1 MDDSDSD
8 SPVVSILFLG
18 DAGCGKSTFFSRI
31 SQGAAGQQ
39 ADRSIAPLRDGDQP
53 FAYDIK
59 FCNRPFRFQL
69 YDTASPE
76 NWKLLHPDVV
86 VLCFDISQRLSM
98 IHMQRHVR
106 ISFPIT
112 IYFSEAIGRKRLTYF
127 QWINETIKTFMQ
139 GRELPIIVLGLKRD
153 LRSEEDPNG
162 IIYPQEAYRIAQEMR
177 CDKYIECSAVTGELL
192 REAWEDICKT
202 GAQTTNKVDGLEGL
216 SEGGCLIM

>member
-1 MDDSDSD
+1 MDDSD

-31 SQGAAGQQ
+31 SHGAAGQQ
-39 ADRSIAPLRDGDQP
+39 ASRDIAPLRDGDQP
-53 FAYDIK
+53 FVYDIK

-76 NWKLLHPDVV
+76 NWKLLQPDVV
-86 VLCFDISQRLSM
+86 
-98 IHMQRHVR
+98 
-106 ISFPIT
+106 
-112 IYFSEAIGRKRLTYF
+112 
-127 QWINETIKTFMQ
+127 WINETIKTFMQ

-192 REAWEDICKT
+192 KEAWEDICKT
-202 GAQTTNKVDGLEGL
+202 GAQTTNKVDGLQGL

>member
-1 MDDSDSD
+1 MADSDPD

-39 ADRSIAPLRDGDQP
+39 ADRHIAPLRDGDQP
-53 FAYDIK
+53 FVYDIK

-69 YDTASPE
+69 YDTASPV

-86 VLCFDISQRLSM
+86 VLCFD
-98 IHMQRHVR
+98 
-106 ISFPIT
+106 
-112 IYFSEAIGRKRLTYF
+112 
-127 QWINETIKTFMQ
+127 WINETIKSFMLE
-139 GRELPIIVLGLKRD
+139 RELPIIVLGLKRD

-202 GAQTTNKVDGLEGL
+202 GAQTTNKVDGLQGL

>member
-1 MDDSDSD
+1 MADSDSD

-53 FAYDIK
+53 FTYDIK

-76 NWKLLHPDVV
+76 NWKLLQPDVV

-98 IHMQRHVR
+98 IHMQR
-106 ISFPIT
+106 
-112 IYFSEAIGRKRLTYF
+112 Y
-127 QWINETIKTFMQ
+127 WINETIKTFMQ

-153 LRSEEDPNG
+153 LRSEDDLNG
-162 IIYPQEAYRIAQEMR
+162 IIYPQESYRIAQEMR

-192 REAWEDICKT
+192 KEAWEDICKT

-216 SEGGCLIM
+216 SEGGCLLM

>member
-1 MDDSDSD
+1 MANSDPD

-31 SQGAAGQQ
+31 SHGAAGQQ
-39 ADRSIAPLRDGDQP
+39 ADRHIAPLRDGDQP
-53 FAYDIK
+53 FVYDIK

-69 YDTASPE
+69 YDTASPV

-86 VLCFDISQRLSM
+86 VLCFDVSQRLSM
-98 IHMQRHVR
+98 INMQR
-106 ISFPIT
+106 
-112 IYFSEAIGRKRLTYF
+112 Y
-127 QWINETIKTFMQ
+127 WINETIKSFMLE
-139 GRELPIIVLGLKRD
+139 RELPIIVLGLKRD
-153 LRSEEDPNG
+153 LRSETDPNG

-192 REAWEDICKT
+192 KEAWEDICKT
-202 GAQTTNKVDGLEGL
+202 GAQTTNKVDGLQGL

>member
-53 FAYDIK
+53 FTYDIK

-76 NWKLLHPDVV
+76 NWKLLQPDVV

-98 IHMQRHVR
+98 IHMQR
-106 ISFPIT
+106 
-112 IYFSEAIGRKRLTYF
+112 Y
-127 QWINETIKTFMQ
+127 WINETIKTFMQ

-153 LRSEEDPNG
+153 LRSEDDLNG
-162 IIYPQEAYRIAQEMR
+162 IIYPQESYRIAQEMR

-192 REAWEDICKT
+192 KEAWEDICKT